1 VPVLSIAVIACISLS
16 FALLALSS
24 FAGVDAG
31 LVKILGFYQLNKEA
45 DLPLLRQ
52 LSSIL
57 FSLLALL
64 PWLTLRYQAL
74 KKPLA
79 LLLVLCALPPLWSL
93 TGSIHWIES
102 LGGFPAIG
110 SGQGIIKYA
119 ALLALAWY
127 FWQPDS
133 KLKRWVQYAPVALVL
148 LWIGGMKFTQ
158 IEAEGIADLVQSSP
172 LMSWLYLLFDL
183 QTTSNL
189 IGIYDLLALLLL
201 GLGLHYRPLFLPGW
215 LMCLAVFL
223 TTQSFLL
230 SFPGAFSA
238 NGLLTSSG
246 QFLIKDLWFI
256 ASMLLLLR
264 WHYTAGFTIDFTA
277 KQQQQISQS

>member
-1 VPVLSIAVIACISLS
+1 MKKKVEKPVPLLSIAVIACISLS

-31 LVKILGFYQLNKEA
+31 LVKILGFYQLTKEA
-45 DLPLLRQ
+45 DLPLIRQ

-64 PWLTLRYQAL
+64 PWLTLHFVSL

-79 LLLVLCALPPLWSL
+79 LLLVLCAVPPLVSL

-119 ALLALAWY
+119 TLLALAWH
-127 FWQPDS
+127 FWLPDN
-133 KLKRWVQYAPVALVL
+133 KVQHWVQYAPVALVL
-148 LWIGGMKFTQ
+148 VWIGGMKFTQ

-172 LMSWLYLLFDL
+172 LMSWLYLWFDQ

-201 GLGLHYRPLFLPGW
+201 GAGLYYRWLFLPGW

-223 TTQSFLL
+223 TTQTFLF

-238 NGLLTSSG
+238 HGLLTASG

-256 ASMLLLLR
+256 ASMLLLLQ
-264 WHYTAGFTIDFTA
+264 WYLTT
-277 KQQQQISQS
+277 KQPQQIKQS

>member
-1 VPVLSIAVIACISLS
+1 VKKKVEKPVPLLSVAVVACISLS
-16 FALLALSS
+16 FVLLALSS

-45 DLPLLRQ
+45 GLPLIRQ

-64 PWLTLRYQAL
+64 PWLTLRFESL

-79 LLLVLCALPPLWSL
+79 LLLLLCAIPPLWSL

-127 FWQPDS
+127 FWRPES
-133 KLKRWVQYAPVALVL
+133 KVQRWVLYAPVALVL

-183 QTTSNL
+183 QFDRHL
-189 IGIYDLLALLLL
+189 
-201 GLGLHYRPLFLPGW
+201 
-215 LMCLAVFL
+215 
-223 TTQSFLL
+223 
-230 SFPGAFSA
+230 
-238 NGLLTSSG
+238 
-246 QFLIKDLWFI
+246 
-256 ASMLLLLR
+256 
-264 WHYTAGFTIDFTA
+264 
-277 KQQQQISQS
+277 

>member
-1 VPVLSIAVIACISLS
+1 MPLLSVAVVACISLS

-45 DLPLLRQ
+45 DLPLIRQ

-57 FSLLALL
+57 FGLLALL
-64 PWLTLRYQAL
+64 PWLTLRFESL

-79 LLLVLCALPPLWSL
+79 LLLLLCAIPPLVSL
-93 TGSIHWIES
+93 TGSIHWIDS

-127 FWQPDS
+127 FWRPES
-133 KLKRWVQYAPVALVL
+133 KVQHWVQYAPVALVL

-201 GLGLHYRPLFLPGW
+201 GAGLQYRWLFLPGW

-238 NGLLTSSG
+238 HGLLTSSG

-264 WHYTAGFTIDFTA
+264 WYFAANFTA
-277 KQQQQISQS
+277 DFNAKRQQQISQN

>member
-1 VPVLSIAVIACISLS
+1 MPVLSVVVIACISLS
-16 FALLALSS
+16 FALLALSG

-45 DLPLLRQ
+45 DLPLVRQ
-52 LSSIL
+52 LSSLL

-64 PWLTLRYQAL
+64 PWLTLRFASW

-79 LLLVLCALPPLWSL
+79 VLLLLCAIPPLWSL

-127 FWQPDS
+127 FWRPES
-133 KLKRWVQYAPVALVL
+133 KLQHWVQYAPVALVL

-172 LMSWLYLLFDL
+172 LMSWLYLLFDQ

-201 GLGLHYRPLFLPGW
+201 GAGLRYRWLFLPGW

-223 TTQSFLL
+223 TTQTFLF

-238 NGLLTSSG
+238 YGLLTASG

-256 ASMLLLLR
+256 ASMLLLLQ
-264 WHYTAGFTIDFTA
+264 WYCTADFTA
-277 KQQQQISQS
+277 QQPQQIKGS

>member
-1 VPVLSIAVIACISLS
+1 MPLLSVAVIACISLS
-16 FALLALSS
+16 FALLALSG

-45 DLPLLRQ
+45 DLPLIRQ
-52 LSSIL
+52 LSCIL
-57 FSLLALL
+57 FTLLALL
-64 PWLTLRYQAL
+64 PWLTLRFGSA
-74 KKPLA
+74 KKLLA

-127 FWQPDS
+127 FWRPDS
-133 KLKRWVQYAPVALVL
+133 KIQRWVQYAPVALVL

-172 LMSWLYLLFDL
+172 LMSWLYLLFDQ

-189 IGIYDLLALLLL
+189 IGIYDLLALLML
-201 GLGLHYRPLFLPGW
+201 GGGLQYRWLFLPGW

-238 NGLLTSSG
+238 NGLLTASG

-264 WHYTAGFTIDFTA
+264 WYFTADFTA
-277 KQQQQISQS
+277 KRQQ

>member
-1 VPVLSIAVIACISLS
+1 MLDLDPWTLLTIVALGGVTVLTRGFFFISGKPWALPQWAQRGLQYAPIA
-16 FALLALSS
+16 ALSAVVLPEIVMS
-24 FAGVDAG
+24 QGALVTTWQDA
-31 LVKILGFYQLNKEA
+31 
-45 DLPLLRQ
+45 R
-52 LSSIL
+52 L
-57 FSLLALL
+57 F
-64 PWLTLRYQAL
+64 
-74 KKPLA
+74 
-79 LLLVLCALPPLWSL
+79 
-93 TGSIHWIES
+93 
-102 LGGFPAIG
+102 
-110 SGQGIIKYA
+110 A
-119 ALLALAWY
+119 ALAGMAWY
-127 FWQPDS
+127 FWRPDS

-201 GLGLHYRPLFLPGW
+201 GAGLQYRWLFLPGW

-238 NGLLTSSG
+238 NGLLTTSG
-246 QFLIKDLWFI
+246 QFLIK
-256 ASMLLLLR
+256 ASV
-264 WHYTAGFTIDFTA
+264 
-277 KQQQQISQS
+277 

>member
-1 VPVLSIAVIACISLS
+1 MPLLSVAVIACISLS
-16 FALLALSS
+16 FALLAFSG

-45 DLPLLRQ
+45 DLPLIRQ
-52 LSSIL
+52 LSCIL
-57 FSLLALL
+57 FTLLALL
-64 PWLTLRYQAL
+64 PWLTLRFGSV
-74 KKPLA
+74 KKLVA
-79 LLLVLCALPPLWSL
+79 LLLVLCAVPPLLSL

-110 SGQGIIKYA
+110 SGQGIIKYS

-127 FWQPDS
+127 FWQPHS
-133 KLKRWVQYAPVALVL
+133 KLQRWVQYAPVALVL

-172 LMSWLYLLFDL
+172 LMSWLYLLFDQ

-201 GLGLHYRPLFLPGW
+201 GAGLYIRSLFLPGW
-215 LMCLAVFL
+215 LLCLAVFL

-230 SFPGAFSA
+230 SFTGAFSA
-238 NGLLTSSG
+238 NGLLTASG

-256 ASMLLLLR
+256 ANMLVLLH
-264 WHYTAGFTIDFTA
+264 WHLSVVRHTN
-277 KQQQQISQS
+277 ISRS

>member
-1 VPVLSIAVIACISLS
+1 
-16 FALLALSS
+16 
-24 FAGVDAG
+24 
-31 LVKILGFYQLNKEA
+31 
-45 DLPLLRQ
+45 
-52 LSSIL
+52 
-57 FSLLALL
+57 LLALL

-172 LMSWLYLLFDL
+172 LMSWLYLLFDQ

-256 ASMLLLLR
+256 ASMLLLLQC
-264 WHYTAGFTIDFTA
+264 YLTKDLPA
-277 KQQQQISQS
+277 KQHISQS